1 MSKFTDIEIFEILKK
16 SIAKRFL
23 EENSAQ
29 STNISD
35 WKGQEILTF
44 QEDLFNKTKSTVSEK
59 WFYTY
64 FKSEF
69 KKLPRIDMLNLLA
82 QYCGY
87 KSWAHFLNQKEI
99 EVFGKSN
106 TEVEPFI
113 IQRPIAEPKVSV
125 EVEKVEQIEAESPL
139 TDSVAVKES
148 ALQQNQQTANQA
160 VKVKS
165 SVNKIALFTSILSF
179 LVLVGIA
186 VYFFFFQKKT
196 YEFCFIDSDRQTLV
210 KNSVEV
216 TILRQ
221 GFTPLYLS
229 SKTGCVQ
236 FESESDTVKMVV
248 STPYHKLDTLKINL
262 HQYKQPEKILLE
274 PDDYKVM
281 LYYYSNSAKD
291 LKQRISKL
299 NQMIDDNALIYQVYD
314 NDFFGVEILTKQQY
328 INLVSLPTTSL
339 KNYSLIESESK
350 NGKIV
355 KLKFKIQQDEE
366 DN

>member
-16 SIAKRFL
+16 SIAERFL

-29 STNISD
+29 STDVSK
-35 WKGQEILTF
+35 WKGQEIVIF

-64 FKSEF
+64 FKSDF
-69 KKLPRIDMLNLLA
+69 KKLPRIDMLNLLS

-87 KSWAHFLNQKEI
+87 KNWAHFLNQKEI
-99 EVFGKSN
+99 EVFGKS
-106 TEVEPFI
+106 EKVVEPYVLN
-113 IQRPIAEPKVSV
+113 RPVDEKKEETTEEISVDDKRIDTKLEEPNDSKENTST
-125 EVEKVEQIEAESPL
+125 QIEKKP
-139 TDSVAVKES
+139 
-148 ALQQNQQTANQA
+148 
-160 VKVKS
+160 S
-165 SVNKIALFTSILSF
+165 STKKIALVTSIISAIL
-179 LVLVGIA
+179 LAGLA
-186 VYFFFFQKKT
+186 VYFTFYQTKN
-196 YEFCFIDSDRQTLV
+196 YEFCFVDSDRQTLV

-221 GFTPLYLS
+221 GFTPLYIN
-229 SKTGCVQ
+229 SKTGCIE
-236 FESESDTVKMVV
+236 FESKSDSIKMVV
-248 STPYHKLDTLKINL
+248 STPYHKLDTFNVNL
-262 HQYKQPEKILLE
+262 HQYREPEKILLE

-291 LKQRISKL
+291 LKQRMAKL

>member
-16 SIAKRFL
+16 SIADRFL

-29 STNISD
+29 SSDISK
-35 WKGQEILTF
+35 WKGQEIVVF

-64 FKSEF
+64 FKSDF
-69 KKLPRIDMLNLLA
+69 KKLPRIDMLNLLS
-82 QYCGY
+82 QYCGF
-87 KSWAHFLNQKEI
+87 KSWAHFLRQKEI
-99 EVFGKSN
+99 EVFGKIEKEKEPITISRTDSDLELN
-106 TEVEPFI
+106 EHSEIKEVEQTFQPEI
-113 IQRPIAEPKVSV
+113 KENTDKSNPTTKE
-125 EVEKVEQIEAESPL
+125 EKTI
-139 TDSVAVKES
+139 
-148 ALQQNQQTANQA
+148 
-160 VKVKS
+160 S
-165 SVNKIALFTSILSF
+165 STKKIALVTSIVSAIL
-179 LVLVGIA
+179 LAVLG
-186 VYFFFFQKKT
+186 VYFAFYQTKN
-196 YEFCFIDSDRQTLV
+196 YQFCFVDSDRQTLV

-221 GFTPLYLS
+221 GFTPLYIN
-229 SKTGCVQ
+229 SKTGCIE
-236 FESESDTVKMVV
+236 FESKSDSVQMVV
-248 STPYHKLDTLKINL
+248 STPYHKLDTFNVNL
-262 HQYKQPEKILLE
+262 HQYREPEKILLE

-291 LKQRISKL
+291 LKQRMAKL

>member
-29 STNISD
+29 SSDISN
-35 WKGQEILTF
+35 WKGQEIIAF
-44 QEDLFNKTKSTVSEK
+44 QDDLFDKTKSTVSEK

-64 FKSEF
+64 FKSDF

-87 KSWAHFLNQKEI
+87 KNWAHFLNQKEI

-106 TEVEPFI
+106 TEVEPYI
-113 IQRPIAEPKVSV
+113 IQRPIVEPEVTVEAEKPTSIKNEPDTLSTINSV
-125 EVEKVEQIEAESPL
+125 EQNSIKENIVETKL
-139 TDSVAVKES
+139 VK
-148 ALQQNQQTANQA
+148 Q
-160 VKVKS
+160 KS
-165 SVNKIALFTSILSF
+165 SINKIALFTSIFSF
-179 LVLVGIA
+179 LILVGIA

-196 YEFCFIDSDRQTLV
+196 YEFCFIDSDRQTV
-210 KNSVEV
+210 IKNSVEV

-229 SKTGCVQ
+229 SKTGCIQ
-236 FESESDTVKMVV
+236 FESESDTLKMVV
-248 STPYHKLDTLKINL
+248 STPYHKLDTLKVNL

-350 NGKIV
+350 GGKIV

>member
-16 SIAKRFL
+16 SISDRFL

-29 STNISD
+29 SSDISK
-35 WKGQEILTF
+35 WKGQEIVVF

-64 FKSEF
+64 FKSDF
-69 KKLPRIDMLNLLA
+69 KKLPRIDMLNLLS

-87 KSWAHFLNQKEI
+87 KSWAHFLRQKEV
-99 EVFGKSN
+99 EVFGK
-106 TEVEPFI
+106 EERQAEPI
-113 IQRPIAEPKVSV
+113 IITRPEETISSENSTFEPKV
-125 EVEKVEQIEAESPL
+125 EEEQSKSS
-139 TDSVAVKES
+139 TSVKENS
-148 ALQQNQQTANQA
+148 QKEEET
-160 VKVKS
+160 KS
-165 SVNKIALFTSILSF
+165 STKKIALITAVLSS
-179 LVLVGIA
+179 VLLIA
-186 VYFFFFQKKT
+186 FGVYFFFFRTKN
-196 YEFCFIDSDRQTLV
+196 YEFCFVDSDRQMVV

-221 GFTPLYLS
+221 GFTPLYIN
-229 SKTGCVQ
+229 SKTGCIN
-236 FESESDTVKMVV
+236 FESSKEDTIKMVV
-248 STPYHKLDTLKINL
+248 STPFHKLDTFRVNL
-262 HQYKQPEKILLE
+262 HQYRSPEKILLE

-291 LKQRISKL
+291 LKQRIAKL

-314 NDFFGVEILTKQQY
+314 NDYFGVEILTKQQY

>member
-1 MSKFTDIEIFEILKK
+1 LSKFTDIEIFEILKK

-29 STNISD
+29 STNISN

-64 FKSEF
+64 FKSDF

-113 IQRPIAEPKVSV
+113 IQRPIAEPKVTV
-125 EVEKVEQIEAESPL
+125 EVEKVELVEN
-139 TDSVAVKES
+139 DSVVENDLETKSNNQVESKTIKE
-148 ALQQNQQTANQA
+148 
-160 VKVKS
+160 KS
-165 SVNKIALFTSILSF
+165 SINKIALFASIFSILI
-179 LVLVGIA
+179 LVGIA
-186 VYFFFFQKKT
+186 VYVFFFQKKT

-236 FESESDTVKMVV
+236 FESESDTIKMVV

>member
-16 SIAKRFL
+16 SIAERFF

-29 STNISD
+29 SPNISD
-35 WKGQEILTF
+35 WKGQEIAIF
-44 QEDLFNKTKSTVSEK
+44 QEDLFNRTKSTVSEK

-64 FKSEF
+64 FKSDF
-69 KKLPRIDMLNLLA
+69 KKLPRIDMLNLLS

-87 KSWAHFLNQKEI
+87 KNWAHFLNQKEI
-99 EVFGKSN
+99 EVFGKVEREKEPIVIQRTEERVN
-106 TEVEPFI
+106 TEEVISPVTIKPETEPIPEPIVTNPGIVEEKSKKGTKK
-113 IQRPIAEPKVSV
+113 IA
-125 EVEKVEQIEAESPL
+125 IL
-139 TDSVAVKES
+139 TS
-148 ALQQNQQTANQA
+148 ALTA
-160 VKVKS
+160 
-165 SVNKIALFTSILSF
+165 LILGGF
-179 LVLVGIA
+179 A
-186 VYFFFFQKKT
+186 AFFAFFQTKN
-196 YEFCFIDSDRQTLV
+196 YQFCFVDSDRQTLV

-221 GFTPLYLS
+221 GFTPLYLT
-229 SKTGCVQ
+229 SKTGCIE
-236 FESESDTVKMVV
+236 FESKSDTIKMVV
-248 STPYHKLDTLKINL
+248 STPYHKLDTFKVNL
-262 HQYKQPEKILLE
+262 HQYREPEKILLE

-291 LKQRISKL
+291 LKQRIAKL

-314 NDFFGVEILTKQQY
+314 NDYFGVEILTKQQY

-339 KNYSLIESESK
+339 KNYNLIESESK

>member
-16 SIAKRFL
+16 SIAERFL

-29 STNISD
+29 STDVSK
-35 WKGQEILTF
+35 WKGQEIVVF
-44 QEDLFNKTKSTVSEK
+44 QEDLFKKTKSTVSEK

-64 FKSEF
+64 FKSDF

-87 KSWAHFLNQKEI
+87 KNWPHYLNQKEL
-99 EVFGKSN
+99 EFFGE
-106 TEVEPFI
+106 T
-113 IQRPIAEPKVSV
+113 
-125 EVEKVEQIEAESPL
+125 EKVEPVKIIRPEVTTDKVDIPVEKEVEIKSEEEVIL
-139 TDSVAVKES
+139 TDTKLPKKSKTKNIAIVTSVF
-148 ALQQNQQTANQA
+148 
-160 VKVKS
+160 S
-165 SVNKIALFTSILSF
+165 SLVIIALSVFF
-179 LVLVGIA
+179 L
-186 VYFFFFQKKT
+186 FFKT
-196 YEFCFIDSDRQTLV
+196 KNYEFCFVDSDRQATV

-221 GFTPLYLS
+221 GFTPLYLT
-229 SKTGCVQ
+229 SKTGCIN
-236 FESESDTVKMVV
+236 FESKSDTIKMVV
-248 STPYHKLDTLKINL
+248 STPYHKLDTFNINL
-262 HQYKQPEKILLE
+262 HQYRQPEKILLE

-291 LKQRISKL
+291 LKQRIAKL

-339 KNYSLIESESK
+339 KNYNLIESESK
-350 NGKIV
+350 NGKII

-366 DN
+366 DK

>member
-16 SIAKRFL
+16 SIADRFL

-29 STNISD
+29 SSDISK
-35 WKGQEILTF
+35 WKGQEIVVF

-64 FKSEF
+64 FKSDF
-69 KKLPRIDMLNLLA
+69 KKLPRIDMLNLLS

-87 KSWAHFLNQKEI
+87 KSWAHFLRQKEV
-99 EVFGKSN
+99 EVFGK
-106 TEVEPFI
+106 E
-113 IQRPIAEPKVSV
+113 
-125 EVEKVEQIEAESPL
+125 EKQAESIQISRPE
-139 TDSVAVKES
+139 ES
-148 ALQQNQQTANQA
+148 ISSETPTTPVDQEQKSEPNSAQNVENREGNL
-160 VKVKS
+160 KS
-165 SVNKIALFTSILSF
+165 STKKIALISMILSAILLIAF
-179 LVLVGIA
+179 A
-186 VYFFFFQKKT
+186 VYFFNFRSKN
-196 YEFCFIDSDRQTLV
+196 YEFCFVDSDRQMVV

-221 GFTPLYLS
+221 GFTPLYIN
-229 SKTGCVQ
+229 SKTGCIN
-236 FESESDTVKMVV
+236 FESSKEDTIKMVV
-248 STPYHKLDTLKINL
+248 STPFHKLDTFRVNL
-262 HQYKQPEKILLE
+262 HQYRSPEKILLE

-281 LYYYSNSAKD
+281 LYYYSNSSKD
-291 LKQRISKL
+291 LKQRIAKL

-314 NDFFGVEILTKQQY
+314 NDYFGVEILTKQQY
-328 INLVSLPTTSL
+328 INLVSIPTTSL

>member
-16 SIAKRFL
+16 SIAERFL

-29 STNISD
+29 STDISK
-35 WKGQEILTF
+35 WKGQEITVF
-44 QEDLFNKTKSTVSEK
+44 QDDLFNKTKSTVSEK

-64 FKSEF
+64 FKSDF
-69 KKLPRIDMLNLLA
+69 KKLPRIDMLNLLS

-99 EVFGKSN
+99 EFFGK
-106 TEVEPFI
+106 T
-113 IQRPIAEPKVSV
+113 
-125 EVEKVEQIEAESPL
+125 EKVEPVIINRPETSTQAEEVNEEVVVDIPKEKEEIKVEKTEIETP
-139 TDSVAVKES
+139 
-148 ALQQNQQTANQA
+148 N
-160 VKVKS
+160 VKS
-165 SVNKIALFTSILSF
+165 KTKKIAIISSIISF
-179 LVLVGIA
+179 VILALLGS
-186 VYFFFFQKKT
+186 YLLFFQSKN
-196 YEFCFIDSDRQTLV
+196 YEFCFVDSDRQDIV

-221 GFTPLYLS
+221 GFTPLYLT
-229 SKTGCVQ
+229 SKTGCIN
-236 FESESDTVKMVV
+236 FESKSDSIKMVV
-248 STPYHKLDTLKINL
+248 STPYHKLDTFNVNL
-262 HQYKQPEKILLE
+262 HQYRQPEKILLE

-291 LKQRISKL
+291 LKQRIAKL

-328 INLVSLPTTSL
+328 INLVSLPTTTL
-339 KNYSLIESESK
+339 KNYNLIESESK
-350 NGKIV
+350 NGKII

-366 DN
+366 DK

>member
-16 SIAKRFL
+16 SIANRFL

-29 STNISD
+29 STNISN
-35 WKGQEILTF
+35 WKGQEITIF

-64 FKSEF
+64 FKSDF
-69 KKLPRIDMLNLLA
+69 KKLPRIDMLNLLS

-87 KSWAHFLNQKEI
+87 KNWAHFLNQKEI
-99 EVFGKSN
+99 EVFGKVEREIEPVIISRN
-106 TEVEPFI
+106 EEVITPTNTIPEQNKTEVKEELTSTKEPEI
-113 IQRPIAEPKVSV
+113 N
-125 EVEKVEQIEAESPL
+125 KVEDINKHAAS
-139 TDSVAVKES
+139 TK
-148 ALQQNQQTANQA
+148 
-160 VKVKS
+160 
-165 SVNKIALFTSILSF
+165 KIALITSLISA
-179 LVLVGIA
+179 VLLGCIG
-186 VYFFFFQKKT
+186 VYFAFFQTKN
-196 YEFCFIDSDRQTLV
+196 YQFCFVDSDRQALV

-221 GFTPLYLS
+221 GFTPLYIN
-229 SKTGCVQ
+229 SKTGCID
-236 FESESDTVKMVV
+236 FESKSDSIKMVV
-248 STPYHKLDTLKINL
+248 STPFHKLDTFSVNL
-262 HQYKQPEKILLE
+262 RQYRSPENILLE

-291 LKQRISKL
+291 LKQRIAKL

-314 NDFFGVEILTKQQY
+314 NDYFGVEILTKQQY
-328 INLVSLPTTSL
+328 INLVSIPTTSL

>member
-16 SIAKRFL
+16 SIADRFL

-29 STNISD
+29 SSDISK
-35 WKGQEILTF
+35 WKGQEIVVF

-64 FKSEF
+64 FKSDF
-69 KKLPRIDMLNLLA
+69 KKLPRIDMLNLLS

-87 KSWAHFLNQKEI
+87 KSWAHFLRQKEV
-99 EVFGKSN
+99 EVFGI
-106 TEVEPFI
+106 VEREKEPYVI
-113 IQRPIAEPKVSV
+113 SRPEMISSV
-125 EVEKVEQIEAESPL
+125 DENQEM
-139 TDSVAVKES
+139 KEIGQS
-148 ALQQNQQTANQA
+148 SQNQTQEITETRDSNSEKQTN
-160 VKVKS
+160 S
-165 SVNKIALFTSILSF
+165 STKKIALVTTIISAIL
-179 LVLVGIA
+179 LAALG
-186 VYFFFFQKKT
+186 VYFAFFQTKN
-196 YEFCFIDSDRQTLV
+196 YEFCFVDSDRQTLV

-221 GFTPLYLS
+221 GFTPLYLN
-229 SKTGCVQ
+229 SKTGCIQ
-236 FESESDTVKMVV
+236 FESKSDSVQMVV
-248 STPYHKLDTLKINL
+248 STPYHKLDTFNVNL
-262 HQYKQPEKILLE
+262 HQYRQPEKILLE

-291 LKQRISKL
+291 LKQRIAKL

-314 NDFFGVEILTKQQY
+314 NDYFGVEILTKQQY

>member
-16 SIAKRFL
+16 SISNRFL

-29 STNISD
+29 SPDISH
-35 WKGQEILTF
+35 WKGQEIAVF

-64 FKSEF
+64 FKTDF
-69 KKLPRIDMLNLLA
+69 KKLPRIDMLNLLS

-87 KSWAHFLNQKEI
+87 KSWAHFLNEKEV
-99 EVFGKSN
+99 EVFGK
-106 TEVEPFI
+106 
-113 IQRPIAEPKVSV
+113 
-125 EVEKVEQIEAESPL
+125 VEKIKEPIVITRPEEDDTDTAQLQKDSIEAIPEKIQGNLS
-139 TDSVAVKES
+139 DDIKEFPKKDI
-148 ALQQNQQTANQA
+148 N
-160 VKVKS
+160 S
-165 SVNKIALFTSILSF
+165 STKKIALITSIVS
-179 LVLVGIA
+179 LVLLAAIA
-186 VYFFFFQKKT
+186 AYMFFFQTKN
-196 YEFCFIDSDRQTLV
+196 YQFCFVDSDRQTLV

-221 GFTPLYLS
+221 GFTPLYLT
-229 SKTGCVQ
+229 SKTGCID
-236 FESESDTVKMVV
+236 FESKSDTIKMVV
-248 STPYHKLDTLKINL
+248 STPYHKLDTFRVNL
-262 HQYKQPEKILLE
+262 HQYREPEKIILE

-314 NDFFGVEILTKQQY
+314 NDYFGVEILTKQQY

-339 KNYSLIESESK
+339 KNYNLIESESK

>member
-16 SIAKRFL
+16 TISDRFL

-29 STNISD
+29 SSDISN
-35 WKGQEILTF
+35 WKGQEIAVF

-64 FKSEF
+64 FKSDF
-69 KKLPRIDMLNLLA
+69 KKLPRIDMLNLLS
-82 QYCGY
+82 QYCGF
-87 KSWAHFLNQKEI
+87 KSWAHFLRQKEI
-99 EVFGKSN
+99 EVFGKVEKEKEPYVISRPEVDSTIEVN
-106 TEVEPFI
+106 QEINEVE
-113 IQRPIAEPKVSV
+113 QS
-125 EVEKVEQIEAESPL
+125 
-139 TDSVAVKES
+139 T
-148 ALQQNQQTANQA
+148 QNQAQVNAELQKPKPKAEDQTT
-160 VKVKS
+160 S
-165 SVNKIALFTSILSF
+165 STKKIALVTSIISA
-179 LVLVGIA
+179 VLLAGLA
-186 VYFFFFQKKT
+186 VYFTFYQTKN
-196 YEFCFIDSDRQTLV
+196 YEFCFVDSDRQTLV

-221 GFTPLYLS
+221 GFTPLYLN
-229 SKTGCVQ
+229 SKTGCIQ
-236 FESESDTVKMVV
+236 FESKSDSIKMVV
-248 STPYHKLDTLKINL
+248 STPYHKLDTFNVNL
-262 HQYKQPEKILLE
+262 HQYRTPEKILLE

-291 LKQRISKL
+291 LKQRIAKL

-314 NDFFGVEILTKQQY
+314 NDYFGVEILTKQQY

>member
-16 SIAKRFL
+16 SIAERFL

-29 STNISD
+29 STDLSK
-35 WKGQEILTF
+35 WKGQEIVVF

-64 FKSEF
+64 FKSDF
-69 KKLPRIDMLNLLA
+69 KKLPRIDMLNLLS

-87 KSWAHFLNQKEI
+87 KSWAHFLRQKEI
-99 EVFGKSN
+99 EIFGKS
-106 TEVEPFI
+106 EQVVEPFVLN
-113 IQRPIAEPKVSV
+113 RPIEPITEDIEKDLTKEEYKSV
-125 EVEKVEQIEAESPL
+125 EQENPTISSDNEKNEV
-139 TDSVAVKES
+139 VKDKNS
-148 ALQQNQQTANQA
+148 M
-160 VKVKS
+160 K
-165 SVNKIALFTSILSF
+165 KIALVTSIVSVML
-179 LVLVGIA
+179 LGAIGAYLA
-186 VYFFFFQKKT
+186 FFQTKN
-196 YEFCFIDSDRQTLV
+196 YEFCFVDSDRQALV

-229 SKTGCVQ
+229 SKTGCIN
-236 FESESDTVKMVV
+236 FESGSDTVRMVV
-248 STPYHKLDTLKINL
+248 STPYHKLDTFRVNL
-262 HQYKQPEKILLE
+262 HHYRQPEKILLE

-291 LKQRISKL
+291 LKQRMAKL

-339 KNYSLIESESK
+339 KNFSLIESESK

>member
-29 STNISD
+29 STDLSK
-35 WKGQEILTF
+35 WKGQEITLF
-44 QEDLFNKTKSTVSEK
+44 QDDLFNKTKSTVSEK

-64 FKSEF
+64 FKSDF

-99 EVFGKSN
+99 EVFGEASQ
-106 TEVEPFI
+106 EIEPFVLN
-113 IQRPIAEPKVSV
+113 RPIVKTVVKEEDSSDI
-125 EVEKVEQIEAESPL
+125 VEKIEASIAPK
-139 TDSVAVKES
+139 KEEVN
-148 ALQQNQQTANQA
+148 L
-160 VKVKS
+160 KEVKS
-165 SVNKIALFTSILSF
+165 SINKVALFFSIFSF
-179 LVLVGIA
+179 LVLAGIG
-186 VYFFFFQKKT
+186 VFYLFFQKKN

-210 KNSVEV
+210 KNSMEV

-221 GFTPLYLS
+221 GFTPLYLT
-229 SKTGCVQ
+229 SKTGCIS
-236 FESESDTVKMVV
+236 FESESDTIKMVV
-248 STPYHKLDTLKINL
+248 STPYHKLDTFRVNL

-291 LKQRISKL
+291 LKQRIDKL

-350 NGKIV
+350 KGKIV

-366 DN
+366 GN